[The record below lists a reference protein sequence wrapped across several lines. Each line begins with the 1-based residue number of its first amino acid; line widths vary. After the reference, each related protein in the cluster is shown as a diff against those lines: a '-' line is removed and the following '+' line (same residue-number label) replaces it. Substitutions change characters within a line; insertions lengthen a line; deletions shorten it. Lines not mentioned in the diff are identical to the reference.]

1 MLYQTRTRNL
11 ITRVI
16 SLIIIYER
24 PVQGRPQ
31 SHSRFRSQCSRVIF
45 KIAVKAIQMP
55 TVARPVL
62 LNSVTN
68 QDGGYAPFA
77 IKNPAVFLLK
87 AAPAIYA
94 VILLETVFR
103 RKIFVS

>member
-24 PVQGRPQ
+24 PVQGSPTAGLDLNAVL
-31 SHSRFRSQCSRVIF
+31 RVILE
-45 KIAVKAIQMP
+45 IAVKAIQMP
-55 TVARPVL
+55 TVAKPVL
-62 LNSVTN
+62 FNSVTN

-77 IKNPAVFLLK
+77 IKNPAVFLLN
-87 AAPAIYA
+87 AAPAICA
-94 VILLETVFR
+94 VTLLETLFR

>member
-1 MLYQTRTRNL
+1 MLYQTRSRNL

-24 PVQGRPQ
+24 PVQGSPTAGLDL
-31 SHSRFRSQCSRVIF
+31 RVILE
-45 KIAVKAIQMP
+45 IAVKAIQMP
-55 TVARPVL
+55 TVAKPVL
-62 LNSVTN
+62 FNSVTN

-77 IKNPAVFLLK
+77 IKNPAVFLLN
-87 AAPAIYA
+87 AAPAICA
-94 VILLETVFR
+94 VTLLETLFR